1 MSESSHVPDA
11 PAGQSSKRARG
22 VDRVI
27 DLCTQLHRHKA
38 PMTPRELVEA
48 TGAPRSSVYELV
60 SILSEA
66 GWLEVD
72 RDGRIFFGRAMHLF
86 GLDYARHNDLISRA
100 RSVLRQLAAE
110 FNETSQFC
118 MLEGNKY
125 TVVLDDNGTRPFR
138 ISADTGVRIPIPWTA
153 SGRVLLGNMTPE
165 AIIDFIPAE
174 DFVLPDGRKIA
185 HEAFLD
191 EIEKARDQG
200 HAVTEGLAD
209 SFACCLAVP
218 VLDQGGHAHAT
229 LCFTI
234 GRDAPETR
242 RDELLDALK
251 QAARTLYGH

>member
-1 MSESSHVPDA
+1 MSETSTTSSA
-11 PAGQSSKRARG
+11 PAPASTRRARG

-86 GLDYARHNDLISRA
+86 GLDYAHHNDLISRA
-100 RSVLRQLAAE
+100 RGVLRQLAAE

-153 SGRVLLGNMTPE
+153 SGRVLLGDMSSE
-165 AIIDFIPAE
+165 AICEFIPAE
-174 DFVLPDGRKIA
+174 DFILPDGREIA
-185 HEAFLD
+185 RQDFFA
-191 EIEKARDQG
+191 EIDRAREQG
-200 HAVTEGLAD
+200 HAITEGLAD

-218 VLDQGGHAHAT
+218 VLDQNGHAHAT

-234 GRDAPETR
+234 GRDATPAR

>member
-1 MSESSHVPDA
+1 MSESFTTSNA
-11 PAGQSSKRARG
+11 PAASSAKRARG

-100 RSVLRQLAAE
+100 RGVLRQLAAE

-153 SGRVLLGNMTPE
+153 SGRVLLGDMTLE
-165 AIIDFIPAE
+165 AIDDFIPPE
-174 DFVLPDGRKIA
+174 DFILPDGREIVR
-185 HEAFLD
+185 EDFFT
-191 EIEKARDQG
+191 EIERAREQG
-200 HAVTEGLAD
+200 YAITEGLAD

-234 GRDAPETR
+234 GRDASDTR
-242 RDELLDALK
+242 RNELLTALK
-251 QAARTLYGH
+251 TAARTLDGH